1 MDPKVAIITGGNS
14 GVGWAVARRLA
25 KDGVRIVLADVEDA
39 RPRAQSIADELG
51 GEALAVS
58 TDVADETQVERLF
71 DRCWSAYGRLDY
83 LINSAGVDR
92 VNTVADA
99 TIDEW
104 DWIVGVNLRGVFLC
118 CRAAIPLM
126 KRSGGGAIVNI
137 GSTFAF
143 TGNPKSAIYSAT
155 KGGVHQLTK
164 CMAVD
169 HTAEGIRVNC
179 VAPGPVDT
187 PMLQKEVSEHS
198 DPEEMK
204 AGMLRGLP
212 INRVATPEEIA
223 NVVCFVLSDQ
233 ASYMTGSIVV
243 ADGGECL

>member
-1 MDPKVAIITGGNS
+1 MDGKVAIVTGGNS

-25 KDGVRIVLADVEDA
+25 KQGVRVVLADIDDA
-39 RPRAQSIADELG
+39 RARARNLAGEPG
-51 GEALAVS
+51 GEGLAVKVDVS
-58 TDVADETQVERLF
+58 DVAQVDGLF
-71 DRCWSAYGRLDY
+71 GKCRSVYGRLDY
-83 LINSAGVDR
+83 LVNCAGVDR

-99 TIDEW
+99 TIEEW

-118 CRAAIPLM
+118 CRAALPLM
-126 KRSGGGAIVNI
+126 RHTGGGAIVNV

-187 PMLQKEVSEHS
+187 PMLQKEVSEHRDS
-198 DPEEMK
+198 EEMETE
-204 AGMLRGLP
+204 MLRGLA
-212 INRVATPEEIA
+212 IKRVAMPEEIA
-223 NVVCFVLSDQ
+223 NVVWFVLSDE
-233 ASYMTGSIVV
+233 ASYMTGSIIV

>member
-1 MDPKVAIITGGNS
+1 MDGKVAIVTGGNS

-25 KDGVRIVLADVEDA
+25 RQGVRVVLADIDDA
-39 RPRAQSIADELG
+39 RARARNLADEPG
-51 GEALAVS
+51 GEGLAVNVDVS
-58 TDVADETQVERLF
+58 DVAQVDELF
-71 DRCWSAYGRLDY
+71 GKCSSVYGRLDY
-83 LINSAGVDR
+83 LVNCAGVDR

-99 TIDEW
+99 TIEEW
-104 DWIVGVNLRGVFLC
+104 DWIVGVNLKGVFLC
-118 CRAAIPLM
+118 CRAALPLM
-126 KRSGGGAIVNI
+126 RQTGGGAIVNV

-187 PMLQKEVSEHS
+187 PMLQKEIGEHA
-198 DPEEMK
+198 DPETME
-204 AGMLRGLP
+204 AEMLRGLAIKRP
-212 INRVATPEEIA
+212 ATPEEIA
-223 NVVCFVLSDQ
+223 NVVCFVLSDE
-233 ASYMTGSIVV
+233 ASYMTGSIIV

>member
-1 MDPKVAIITGGNS
+1 MDGKVAIVTGGNS

-25 KDGVRIVLADVEDA
+25 KQGARVVLADIDDA
-39 RPRAQSIADELG
+39 RARARNLADEPG
-51 GEALAVS
+51 GEGLAVKV
-58 TDVADETQVERLF
+58 DVSNVAQVDELF
-71 DRCWSAYGRLDY
+71 GKCWSVYGRLDY
-83 LINSAGVDR
+83 LVNCAGVDR

-99 TIDEW
+99 TIEEW

-118 CRAAIPLM
+118 CRAALPLI
-126 KRSGGGAIVNI
+126 RQTGGGAIVNV

-187 PMLQKEVSEHS
+187 PMLQKEVSEHVN
-198 DPEEMK
+198 PEEME
-204 AGMLRGLP
+204 AEMLRGLA
-212 INRVATPEEIA
+212 IKRVAKPEEIA
-223 NVVCFVLSDQ
+223 NVVCFVLSDE
-233 ASYMTGSIVV
+233 ASYMTGSIIV

>member
-204 AGMLRGLP
+204 ADMLRGLP

>member
-1 MDPKVAIITGGNS
+1 MEQKVAIVTGGNS

-25 KDGVRIVLADVEDA
+25 KQGARVVLADIDDA
-39 RPRAQSIADELG
+39 QARARSLADEPG
-51 GEALAVS
+51 GEGLAVK
-58 TDVADETQVERLF
+58 TDVSDVTQVDALF
-71 DRCWSAYGRLDY
+71 DKCRSVCGRLDY
-83 LINSAGVDR
+83 LVNCAGVDR
-92 VNTVADA
+92 VNTVEDA
-99 TIDEW
+99 TIEEW

-118 CRAAIPLM
+118 CRAALPLM
-126 KRSGGGAIVNI
+126 RQTGGGAIVNV

-155 KGGVHQLTK
+155 KGGIHQLTK

-187 PMLQKEVSEHS
+187 PMLQKEVSEHA
-198 DPEEMK
+198 DPEKME
-204 AGMLRGLP
+204 AEMLRGLA
-212 INRVATPEEIA
+212 IGRVATPEEIA
-223 NVVCFVLSDQ
+223 SVVWFVLSDE
-233 ASYMTGSIVV
+233 ASYMTGSIIV

>member
-1 MDPKVAIITGGNS
+1 MERKVAVITGGNS
-14 GVGWAVARRLA
+14 GVGWAVAQRLT
-25 KDGVRIVLADVEDA
+25 KEGVRVVLADIEDA
-39 RPRAQSIADELG
+39 RTRAQNIADELG
-51 GEALAVS
+51 GEALAVT
-58 TDVADETQVERLF
+58 TDVADANQINELYE
-71 DRCWSAYGRLDY
+71 RCWSAYGRLDY
-83 LINSAGVDR
+83 LVNCAGVDR

-99 TIDEW
+99 TLEEW
-104 DWIVGVNLRGVFLC
+104 DWIVGVNLRGVFLS

-143 TGNPKSAIYSAT
+143 TGNPKSAVYSAT

-187 PMLQKEVSEHS
+187 PMLQKEVSEHA
-198 DPEEMK
+198 DPEAMQ
-204 AGMLRGLP
+204 ADMLSGLS
-212 INRVATPEEIA
+212 IKRAATPEEIA
-223 NVVCFVLSDQ
+223 NVVWFVLSDE

>member
-1 MDPKVAIITGGNS
+1 MDGKVAIVTGGNS

-25 KDGVRIVLADVEDA
+25 KQGVRVVLADIDDA
-39 RPRAQSIADELG
+39 RARARNLAGEPG
-51 GEALAVS
+51 GEGLAVKVDVS
-58 TDVADETQVERLF
+58 DVAQVDGLF
-71 DRCWSAYGRLDY
+71 GKCRSVYGRLDY
-83 LINSAGVDR
+83 LVNCAGVDR
-92 VNTVADA
+92 VNTIADA
-99 TIDEW
+99 TIEEW

-118 CRAAIPLM
+118 CRAALPLM
-126 KRSGGGAIVNI
+126 RHTGGGAIVNV

-187 PMLQKEVSEHS
+187 PMLQKEVSEHRDS
-198 DPEEMK
+198 EEME
-204 AGMLRGLP
+204 AEMMRGLA
-212 INRVATPEEIA
+212 IKRVAMPEEIA
-223 NVVCFVLSDQ
+223 NVVWFVLSDE
-233 ASYMTGSIVV
+233 ASYMTGSIIV

>member
-1 MDPKVAIITGGNS
+1 MDGKVAIVTGGNS
-14 GVGWAVARRLA
+14 GVGWAVVRRLA
-25 KDGVRIVLADVEDA
+25 KQGVRVVLADIDDAQARAKSLEDE
-39 RPRAQSIADELG
+39 PG
-51 GEALAVS
+51 GEGLAVKVDVS
-58 TDVADETQVERLF
+58 DVAQVDGLF
-71 DRCWSAYGRLDY
+71 GKCWSVYGRLDY
-83 LINSAGVDR
+83 LVNCAGVDR

-99 TIDEW
+99 TIEEW

-118 CRAAIPLM
+118 CRAALPLI
-126 KRSGGGAIVNI
+126 RQTGGGAIVNV

-187 PMLQKEVSEHS
+187 PMLQKEVSEHG
-198 DPEEMK
+198 DPEEME
-204 AGMLRGLP
+204 AEMLRGLA
-212 INRVATPEEIA
+212 IKRVAMPEEIA
-223 NVVCFVLSDQ
+223 NVVWFVLSDE
-233 ASYMTGSIVV
+233 ASYMTGSIIV